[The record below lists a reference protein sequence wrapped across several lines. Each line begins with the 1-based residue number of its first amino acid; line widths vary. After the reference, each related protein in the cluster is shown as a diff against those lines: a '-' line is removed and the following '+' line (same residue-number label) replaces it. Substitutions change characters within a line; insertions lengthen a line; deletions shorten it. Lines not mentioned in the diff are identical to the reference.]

1 MRCRVECVIPSLRNQ
16 LAKYVERSWRE
27 LKKFFAKEKT
37 DSKCHRT
44 ECAVC
49 TNSDSK
55 KPSLCQVKG
64 VVYAGVCSLCEK
76 EYSEGATTDHRGIYI
91 GETARTL
98 SERAGEHRAGYRRMD
113 FKNFMFKHWSN
124 THYDSDTP
132 PEFRFMVLKK
142 HPEPMSRL
150 IHESIK
156 ISDVATLNSKSEW
169 GGIKS
174 HVYL

>member
-1 MRCRVECVIPSLRNQ
+1 MSQEGQSQFGRQ
-16 LAKYVERSWRE
+16 LT
-27 LKKFFAKEKT
+27 KFFAKEKS
-37 DSKCHRT
+37 DPKCHRT

-49 TNSDSK
+49 VNSDPK

-76 EYSEGATTDHRGIYI
+76 EYSEGTNTAHRGVYI

-124 THYDSDTP
+124 THCDSDTP

-150 IHESIK
+150 IQESIK
-156 ISDVATLNSKSEW
+156 ISDIATLNSKNEW
-169 GGIKS
+169 GDIKS